1 MNENKCWA
9 QRSIIQSSRVAPSR
23 IHVVC
28 VIMQWLRKYLCV
40 RAQSIE
46 LLRHSLW
53 QKSETDENCSISKCQ
68 MKNCFLVNSISLWRL
83 HLAIESAASQSLYF
97 ITCKSLWTNSYR
109 VENEF
114 SSQPEV
120 NGEEKD
126 EFATPWNLC
135 RVSIFSTTDRNL
147 PWSKTFPWNVVGKS
161 LHFVLRQ
168 ATRLLYCFW
177 SFLLIEIF
185 LKILLTAV
193 VQITTFHFRYTDM
206 VFNNRLDFVG
216 HHFSYL
222 FVSMN
227 TVLLLSVRGK
237 PCRHIDYSVISEYV
251 PLPYV
256 WIYVHALLSTSKSFV
271 SHWAVGSPTD
281 TRFVRLCHAPNCLAL
296 YRIDAIA

>member
-1 MNENKCWA
+1 
-9 QRSIIQSSRVAPSR
+9 
-23 IHVVC
+23 
-28 VIMQWLRKYLCV
+28 
-40 RAQSIE
+40 
-46 LLRHSLW
+46 
-53 QKSETDENCSISKCQ
+53 

-161 LHFVLRQ
+161 LNFVLRQ

-193 VQITTFHFRYTDM
+193 VQITTFYFRYTDM
-206 VFNNRLDFVG
+206 VFNNRLDFISNAMKLCRTSFFIFICFNEHRVVVVCSG
-216 HHFSYL
+216 KTLQTHRLLSDFRICSIAVCLDLCSRTFEHKQKFRFALSSGFSYW
-222 FVSMN
+222 
-227 TVLLLSVRGK
+227 
-237 PCRHIDYSVISEYV
+237 H
-251 PLPYV
+251 
-256 WIYVHALLSTSKSFV
+256 
-271 SHWAVGSPTD
+271 
-281 TRFVRLCHAPNCLAL
+281 
-296 YRIDAIA
+296 